1 MCIPYHTKWQT
12 NSGCVCVCV
21 FVRSNC
27 RSSGCSEE
35 EGFSPPSRL
44 VEKLETLKQ
53 THINAGHNCIQ
64 LWCIVVS
71 SAVYHWASRHIA
83 IRLCDIGSPLW
94 IIGCR
99 NGDRLHF
106 PAHHPLIPFSCC
118 FRGLLAPFSAHTTT
132 SYYCFLLFHL
142 RYAVTSQSCVDETNL
157 QAQATMVS
165 AFAGRQGLELGRK
178 GSLLQTQFQLF
189 FHV

>member
-1 MCIPYHTKWQT
+1 M
-12 NSGCVCVCV
+12 CV

-35 EGFSPPSRL
+35 EGFSPRSRL

-71 SAVYHWASRHIA
+71 SAVYHWASRYIT

-106 PAHHPLIPFSCC
+106 PAHHSPYTFFVLFSC
-118 FRGLLAPFSAHTTT
+118 PFSAVFRAYHH
-132 SYYCFLLFHL
+132 FLLLLSPVSPAL
-142 RYAVTSQSCVDETNL
+142 RSHQSCVEETNL
-157 QAQATMVS
+157 QAQATMVD